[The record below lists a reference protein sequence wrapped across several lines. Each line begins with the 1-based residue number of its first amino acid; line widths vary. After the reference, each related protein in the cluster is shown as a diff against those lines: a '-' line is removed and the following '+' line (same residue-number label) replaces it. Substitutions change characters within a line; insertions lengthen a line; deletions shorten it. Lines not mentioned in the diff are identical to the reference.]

1 MFEQQYRVRIVIA
14 DDDAGVRRDLR
25 DLLELTGAVHVVGD
39 AADGLTAVE
48 TCRALQPDVVVLD
61 LELPVLD
68 PELPVLDGFATAT
81 RIKDQA
87 PTCRVVALTVH
98 GDEAT
103 RRRAVVAGFDA
114 FVVKGA
120 PLSELLGAIDPLTPR
135 KPALQGGQS

>member
-1 MFEQQYRVRIVIA
+1 MFEQHHRVRIVIA

-25 DLLELTGAVHVVGD
+25 DLLELTGAVQTVGH

-48 TCRALQPDVVVLD
+48 TSRALQPDVVVLD
-61 LELPVLD
+61 LD
-68 PELPVLDGFATAT
+68 MPVLDGFAAAK
-81 RIKDQA
+81 RIKDQMPA
-87 PTCRVVALTVH
+87 CRVVALTVH

-103 RRRAVVAGFDA
+103 RKRAVAAGFDA